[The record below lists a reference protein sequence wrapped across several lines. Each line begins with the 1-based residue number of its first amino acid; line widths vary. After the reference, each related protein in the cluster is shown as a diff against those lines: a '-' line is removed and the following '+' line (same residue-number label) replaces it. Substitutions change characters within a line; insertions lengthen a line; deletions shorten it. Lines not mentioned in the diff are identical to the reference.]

1 MGKKALKTPQPIA
14 FNPETHYM
22 HPYFGKPYL
31 KKKNVQMVL
40 QTADER
46 AASRKAARK
55 RAYWK
60 KKNFALKALLKQTN
74 AKFGFVENK
83 GTWALDECL
92 GVTTNKA
99 DGVIAFIGGR
109 EFTLDAHVK
118 FTSAGGNYTVTIR
131 DFTHDERMNQ

>member
-1 MGKKALKTPQPIA
+1 MIVQTP
-14 FNPETHYM
+14 E
-22 HPYFGKPYL
+22 
-31 KKKNVQMVL
+31 
-40 QTADER
+40 ER

-60 KKNFALKALLKQTN
+60 KKRFDMKAFLKQTN
-74 AKFGFVENK
+74 AKFGFVESK

-92 GVTTNKA
+92 GVTTNKP
-99 DGVIAFIGGR
+99 DGVIVVIDGR